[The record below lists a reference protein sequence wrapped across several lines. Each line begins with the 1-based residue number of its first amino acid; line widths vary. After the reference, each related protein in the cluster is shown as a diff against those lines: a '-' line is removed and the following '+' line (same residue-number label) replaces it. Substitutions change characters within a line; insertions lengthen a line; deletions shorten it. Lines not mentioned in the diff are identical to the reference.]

1 MEAAGVLSVDAFQKC
16 SSRAEAKHG
25 SFVSH
30 PGSLQPSSYYPS
42 FRMQWR
48 PESWRALDPCHS
60 ARTRTLYQHRAIV
73 CIDVELDS
81 CSSTN
86 TVVNN

>member
-30 PGSLQPSSYYPS
+30 PGSLQPSACNGGRKVGELWTPATLL
-42 FRMQWR
+42 
-48 PESWRALDPCHS
+48 ALE
-60 ARTRTLYQHRAIV
+60 LYTNIV
-73 CIDVELDS
+73 Q
-81 CSSTN
+81 
-86 TVVNN
+86 